1 MEDLIVDPVRGYKT
15 HRYRCDVR
23 SLGREAEALESKL
36 ECDDPPTHLKWRKEG
51 GIGFVSISMQ
61 QCARGKSCFLR
72 KEGREGCMRQSVR
85 DRDDFPPD
93 MGLSSVWFL

>member
-36 ECDDPPTHLKWRKEG
+36 ECDDPPTHSPEMEK
-51 GIGFVSISMQ
+51 
-61 QCARGKSCFLR
+61 
-72 KEGREGCMRQSVR
+72 GRR
-85 DRDDFPPD
+85 D
-93 MGLSSVWFL
+93 WFG